1 MMYGKTGNNQL
12 EQKWIISVFITRQYT
27 SVSSTSTSTN
37 YWPTSTVWR
46 LCQGNCVA
54 KKGKKSNKK
63 KISLEICTKQG
74 VNLEIRS
81 GNGSPEWLDWVTQ
94 HCKSEVDSLSPPIIM
109 SRWET
114 TNKTH
119 FLTLYI
125 PVICIGLF
133 FQMNDSMDDS
143 TWTGNNRFCF

>member
-1 MMYGKTGNNQL
+1 MNYICIYNKTVHF
-12 EQKWIISVFITRQYT
+12 SVFYFYFYQLLTYFN
-27 SVSSTSTSTN
+27 S
-37 YWPTSTVWR
+37 